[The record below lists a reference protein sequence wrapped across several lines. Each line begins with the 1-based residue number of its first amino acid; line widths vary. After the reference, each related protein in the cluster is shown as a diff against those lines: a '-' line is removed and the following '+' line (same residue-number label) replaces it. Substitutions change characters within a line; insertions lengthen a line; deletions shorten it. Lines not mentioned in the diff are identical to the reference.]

1 MSWKLALWTWSGRT
15 ANSCPASATN
25 CCLFSFTVHAR
36 LSCTETRRRNVLCTT
51 DVISMLCAVGKVS
64 SGFESSVDQHGGDDA
79 DHDGGD
85 RQQSAEAH

>member
-1 MSWKLALWTWSGRT
+1 MSWKLALWSIRT
-15 ANSCPASATN
+15 PNSRRASATN
-25 CCLFSFTVHAR
+25 CCFFSFTAHAR
-36 LSCTETRRRNVLCTT
+36 LYTETRGRNVLGTT